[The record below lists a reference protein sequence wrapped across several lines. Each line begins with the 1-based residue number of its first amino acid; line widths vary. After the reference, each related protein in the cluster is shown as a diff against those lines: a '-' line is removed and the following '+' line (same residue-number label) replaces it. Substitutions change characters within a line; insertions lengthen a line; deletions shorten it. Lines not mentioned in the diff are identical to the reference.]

1 MRFIKNTSHV
11 VNFISSGE
19 GQYQY
24 LSLFVTMSTIL
35 ITIIIASPIDHNY
48 LYDQILNISQMYLQE
63 SETPVNLSCKNLIL
77 GKFYSVGQDNQ
88 IQVDILCQK

>member
-63 SETPVNLSCKNLIL
+63 SETPVNLSCKFCLFCRTETFCVKNERYRVML
-77 GKFYSVGQDNQ
+77 
-88 IQVDILCQK
+88 